1 MCCENISPG
10 LPSGFLASKL
20 NTCAT
25 PSKTNASPITVGLLR
40 VCHDI
45 GIAIRNERRGGQ
57 EVQLARSGS
66 GQAIRRPRLIP
77 DHIDLCVANLGQGG
91 EPVSDVADDTRRK
104 RAPPGREQQL
114 DPRLPVLNMQRPD
127 QPHVD
132 ERDAL
137 LSTTWVVDIAQ

>member
-40 VCHDI
+40 VCHDV

-57 EVQLARSGS
+57 EVQLARSGR
-66 GQAIRRPRLIP
+66 GQPICRPSFIP
-77 DHIDLCVANLGQGG
+77 DHVHLGIANVGQRG
-91 EPVSDVADDTRRK
+91 EPVSYVADDTRRK
-104 RAPPGREQQL
+104 RAPP
-114 DPRLPVLNMQRPD
+114 
-127 QPHVD
+127 
-132 ERDAL
+132 
-137 LSTTWVVDIAQ
+137 